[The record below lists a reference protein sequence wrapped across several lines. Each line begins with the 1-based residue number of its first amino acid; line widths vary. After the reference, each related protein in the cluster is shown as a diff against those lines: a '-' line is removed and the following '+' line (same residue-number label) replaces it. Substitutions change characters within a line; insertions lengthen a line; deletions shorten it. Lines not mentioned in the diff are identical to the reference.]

1 MKLTPKYGT
10 TDDAK
15 LTAQILKNIDTVCKT
30 MGMKKQVQ
38 IISCEEDEYNADYIE
53 FTVTGKLEIDVPIL
67 KYCKQNGIRLMINS
81 RGSDYLNGILNSYN
95 IIVDQVPTPDYEP
108 TLGLQFTYHPAPG
121 ADEEE
126 LTFSWYGEDALSDK
140 EYKEA
145 YEDAKQW
152 VDEHPGSYITSG
164 EDVIYRGKMVQI
176 LGQLNFLEGEDGVR
190 AKRVFEPGTE

>member
-10 TDDAK
+10 VDDAK
-15 LTAQILKNIDTVCKT
+15 LTVKILQNIDTVCKN

-67 KYCKQNGIRLMINS
+67 KYCKQNGIRLMIDS
-81 RGSDYLNGILNSYN
+81 RGSDYLNGILNSYD
-95 IIVDQVPTPDYEP
+95 IMVDQVPAPDYEP
-108 TLGLQFTYHPAPG
+108 SLGLQFTYHPAPG

-126 LTFSWYGEDALSDK
+126 LTFSWYGEDALSDE

-164 EDVIYRGKMVQI
+164 EDVIYRGKIVEI
-176 LGQLNFLEGEDGVR
+176 FGQLNLLGGVENSD
-190 AKRVFEPGTE
+190 AQQIFS

>member
-10 TDDAK
+10 ADDAK
-15 LTAQILKNIDTVCKT
+15 LTVLILKNIDKACKI

-67 KYCKQNGIRLMINS
+67 KYCKQNGIRLMIDS
-81 RGSDYLNGILNSYN
+81 RGSDYLNGILNSYD
-95 IIVDQVPTPDYEP
+95 IMVDQVSAPDYEP

-126 LTFSWYGEDALSDK
+126 LTFSWHGEDALSDE

-164 EDVIYRGKMVQI
+164 EDVIYRGKIVEIFGHLNLLGGENSDAQQI
-176 LGQLNFLEGEDGVR
+176 FS
-190 AKRVFEPGTE
+190 

>member
-15 LTAQILKNIDTVCKT
+15 LTAKLLQNIDIVCKS
-30 MGMKKQVQ
+30 MGIKKQVQ

-67 KYCKQNGIRLMINS
+67 KYCKQNGIRLMIDS

-95 IIVDQVPTPDYEP
+95 IMVDQVPAPDYEP
-108 TLGLQFTYHPAPG
+108 SLGLQFTYHPAPG

-126 LTFSWYGEDALSDK
+126 LTFSWYGEDALSD
-140 EYKEA
+140 EDYKQA

-152 VDEHPGSYITSG
+152 VDEHPGAYITSG
-164 EDVIYRGKMVQI
+164 EDVIYRGKIVEI
-176 LGQLNFLEGEDGVR
+176 FGQLNLLGGVENSD
-190 AKRVFEPGTE
+190 AQQIFS

>member
-15 LTAQILKNIDTVCKT
+15 LTARILKDIDKACKI

-67 KYCKQNGIRLMINS
+67 KYCKQNGIRLMIDS
-81 RGSDYLNGILNSYN
+81 RGSDYLNGILNSYD
-95 IIVDQVPTPDYEP
+95 IIVDQVSTPGYEP
-108 TLGLQFTYHPAPG
+108 SLGLQFTYHPAPNSN
-121 ADEEE
+121 EEE
-126 LTFSWYGEDALSDK
+126 LTFSWYGEDALSDE

-176 LGQLNFLEGEDGVR
+176 LGQLNFLEGEDDIR
-190 AKRVFEPGTE
+190 AKGVF

>member
-1 MKLTPKYGT
+1 ME
-10 TDDAK
+10 DAK
-15 LTAQILKNIDTVCKT
+15 QFVNILKNIDTVCKN
-30 MGMKKQVQ
+30 MGMDKQVQ
-38 IISCEEDEYNADYIE
+38 VLSCDDDEYDADY
-53 FTVTGKLEIDVPIL
+53 FDYRLTGDEKVDVPIL
-67 KYCKQNGIRLMINS
+67 KYCNQNGIKLMVNS
-81 RGSDYLNGILNSYN
+81 NGSEYLNELVRKHRI
-95 IIVDQVPTPDYEP
+95 IIVKETTPDYEP

-126 LTFSWYGEDALSDK
+126 LTFSWYGEDALSDE